1 LLELHRNRE
10 RSRGSAF
17 PRQVC
22 VRNLLLRGPRKFAR
36 ETVRI
41 ADDVRTDDANAEPAI
56 FENKTKIKNW
66 EIIKCA
72 KGKFAKIQYS
82 NIVHYVN
89 DKSNIIVNNKKV
101 RLLVEIM

>member
-22 VRNLLLRGPRKFAR
+22 ARNLLLRGPRKFAR

-41 ADDVRTDDANAEPAI
+41 ADEDVHTDDANAEPAI
-56 FENKTKIKNW
+56 FENKTKIKDW
-66 EIIKCA
+66 EIIKCVA

-89 DKSNIIVNNKKV
+89 DKLRK
-101 RLLVEIM
+101 

>member
-22 VRNLLLRGPRKFAR
+22 ARNLLLRGPRKFAR

-41 ADDVRTDDANAEPAI
+41 ADDEDVRTDECGTSDLQE
-56 FENKTKIKNW
+56 
-66 EIIKCA
+66 
-72 KGKFAKIQYS
+72 
-82 NIVHYVN
+82 
-89 DKSNIIVNNKKV
+89 
-101 RLLVEIM
+101 